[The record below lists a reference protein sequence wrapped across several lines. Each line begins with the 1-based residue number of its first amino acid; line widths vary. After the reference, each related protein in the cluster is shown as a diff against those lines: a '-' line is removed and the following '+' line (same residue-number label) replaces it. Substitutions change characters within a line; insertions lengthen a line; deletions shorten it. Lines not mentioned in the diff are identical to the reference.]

1 MNLNEL
7 RALAARWR
15 EAADASSRY
24 GGQDATTN
32 TLRVCA
38 QELED
43 TLASIGLS
51 GTQTE
56 AALGNGHVTVAELA
70 GWIGGIAESTVRRW
84 LRQGRLEGAWQLD
97 NGEWRV
103 PRVAALA
110 FVESR
115 KSTPP
120 RKRDSKRRYN
130 RAEFIKR
137 FKAKGDTD
145 ESESAK

>member
-1 MNLNEL
+1 VSLNEL

-24 GGQDATTN
+24 GGEDATTS

-43 TLASIGLS
+43 TLASLGLPDI
-51 GTQTE
+51 QPVE
-56 AALGNGHVTVAELA
+56 LGNGHVTVSELA

-84 LRQGRLEGAWQLD
+84 LREGKLEHAWQLD

-115 KSTPP
+115 KSKPP
-120 RKRDSKRRYN
+120 RKRDGKRRYN
-130 RAEFIKR
+130 RAEFVRR
-137 FKAKGDTD
+137 FKAKGDND